1 MATNNTRQK
10 TRRNHER
17 RLKERRINCFAFS
30 SPEWREMIQQ
40 EYLLWPKEDR
50 RKADRRR
57 SARRMKSRRVQKNGK
72 LRMPRQSSNLSDLL
86 TKEEKKMINEL
97 IQSDDSD

>member
-1 MATNNTRQK
+1 MMANNTREK
-10 TRRNHER
+10 TRRKLER
-17 RLKERRINCFAFS
+17 RSKERRIIPYEFS

-50 RKADRRR
+50 RKAERRS
-57 SARRMKSRRVQKNGK
+57 SARRVKGRRTEKNGK
-72 LRMPRQSSNLSDLL
+72 ARVPRRPSNLLGIL

-97 IQSDDSD
+97 TQSEDAD